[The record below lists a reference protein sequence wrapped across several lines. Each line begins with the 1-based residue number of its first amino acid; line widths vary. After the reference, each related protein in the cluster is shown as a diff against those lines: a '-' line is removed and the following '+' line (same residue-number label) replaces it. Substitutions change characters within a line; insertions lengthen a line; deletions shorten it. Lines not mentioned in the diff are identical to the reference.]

1 MPVQRNTPISRTH
14 SSPLDV
20 PMRPLPDGHRPSKVT
35 QGSPTD
41 RPLRSRTGAA
51 WVGVCVGVAV
61 LIALVVFMMQNTTP
75 VEVTFL
81 GMSGSAPLSLVLLIA
96 GIGVGLIALVI
107 GSLRIGQLRR
117 RIRTDRQA
125 TTASTV

>member
-1 MPVQRNTPISRTH
+1 M
-14 SSPLDV
+14 
-20 PMRPLPDGHRPSKVT
+20 
-35 QGSPTD
+35 
-41 RPLRSRTGAA
+41 RSRTGAA
-51 WVGVCVGVAV
+51 WVGVCVGVLV

-81 GMSGSAPLSLVLLIA
+81 GMSGSAPLALVLLIA

-117 RIRTDRQA
+117 RIRSDRQA
-125 TTASTV
+125 ASGSTL